1 MNVNKNYQ
9 NIADSYLFSTIAKKD
24 SEFAQKNPD
33 KKIIVL
39 THFLPTPQGIAEKYR
54 NDALNPYFTS
64 NLEDFIKQHKNIK
77 LWACGHTH
85 IPFECKIGECK
96 VVCEPYGYYGV
107 DHWLQPKDYNGKII
121 EL

>member
-1 MNVNKNYQ
+1 MKAEEYTSPQSGKTSLKVSVDTAKNDNQPEY
-9 NIADSYLFSTIAKKD
+9 F
-24 SEFAQKNPD
+24 
-33 KKIIVL
+33 
-39 THFLPTPQGIAEKYR
+39 AEKYR